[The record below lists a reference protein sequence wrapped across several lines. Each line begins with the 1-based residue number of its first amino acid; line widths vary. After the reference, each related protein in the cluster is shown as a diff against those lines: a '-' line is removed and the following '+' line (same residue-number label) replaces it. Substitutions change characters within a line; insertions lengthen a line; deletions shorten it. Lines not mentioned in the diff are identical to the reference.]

1 MDSAINN
8 RGETSNNRDLTM
20 NNGDGK
26 LVCLKVEDLPPI
38 YGSPN
43 MENDFPNNHVSG

>member
-1 MDSAINN
+1 
-8 RGETSNNRDLTM
+8 
-20 NNGDGK
+20 